1 MLREG
6 KFVLEPHDSKQNSL
20 GLWVYD
26 VSEEMLN
33 NKLTIQAIS
42 VCSQHLQLNS
52 VSKDLKHNYVGIN
65 LQAPVVLQSI
75 PGIPIAE
82 MYSLKVFHI
91 SKENSKFIISVHS
104 SSYILDFIFLFYI
117 PENFNKN
124 NKFPLT
130 DIISRIFLPKLKYLQ
145 LILLLELSLI

>member
-52 VSKDLKHNYVGIN
+52 VSEDLKHNYIGIN
-65 LQAPVVLQSI
+65 LQAPVVL
-75 PGIPIAE
+75 
-82 MYSLKVFHI
+82 
-91 SKENSKFIISVHS
+91 
-104 SSYILDFIFLFYI
+104 
-117 PENFNKN
+117 
-124 NKFPLT
+124 
-130 DIISRIFLPKLKYLQ
+130 
-145 LILLLELSLI
+145 